1 MSGNVKSLSNH
12 EAVTE
17 LLSLMRENGRK
28 LEAMALSSMI
38 SSIDNIDRQY
48 SELLSTTQDQRQQ
61 LIEATEQCRAVG
73 GDPPDLNLTSYQVF
87 QSEAE
92 QVLAKVNVAQ
102 DETVAWAKDTVRNFE
117 LIGVSALDTTKDIVD
132 IHNLLEALRK
142 QARNS
147 AWNMLA
153 CTETMGGQM
162 ISSIQ
167 AMRDKELSP
176 LQAVRKLL
184 SNDGE
189 LVSSYMCSPETAAEE
204 FEISKKLYFQLTGR
218 SQPVGRDVLMYRII
232 QSFKPGEISPED
244 ANRIGYELAMKYT
257 KGQHQFVVATHVD
270 KAHIHT
276 HIEIN
281 STNLNCDG
289 KLRDVKQSALVLRR
303 LNDELCRAHGLSVI
317 ENPKPSAKKQ
327 KEMAATKYGTSHKE
341 QLRQTIDRVLPTCQ
355 GYDDFL
361 AKMRAEGYEIKE
373 GKMLSFRAPGWDRFT
388 RSSKLG
394 SDYTKE
400 VLRERSTT
408 RRGRTAEAKK
418 PLLRNG
424 RKVNM
429 LIDIQAKM
437 AAGKGAGYERWA
449 KVFNLKEAAKTLNF
463 LVENGLTDYDELAA
477 RAEQAGDRFDDVS
490 RRIKQLEARMAEV
503 AQLKTHIINYSKTRE
518 IYAAYKKSRHKKEFL
533 AEHGDEIAQ
542 HEAAKKAFDA
552 LGGKPIPK
560 VAQLSQEYAALL
572 AEKQEQYTEYKALR
586 QDMIDYRTMKQNVDK
601 ILGLEPEE
609 QTQQQEQTSE
619 R

>member
-1 MSGNVKSLSNH
+1 MAISNIIPRKI
-12 EAVTE
+12 
-17 LLSLMRENGRK
+17 MRNR
-28 LEAMALSSMI
+28 
-38 SSIDNIDRQY
+38 
-48 SELLSTTQDQRQQ
+48 TRQQ
-61 LIEATEQCRAVG
+61 SMTERHDYDQK
-73 GDPPDLNLTSYQVF
+73 
-87 QSEAE
+87 AE
-92 QVLAKVNVAQ
+92 K
-102 DETVAWAKDTVRNFE
+102 T
-117 LIGVSALDTTKDIVD
+117 
-132 IHNLLEALRK
+132 
-142 QARNS
+142 
-147 AWNMLA
+147 
-153 CTETMGGQM
+153 
-162 ISSIQ
+162 
-167 AMRDKELSP
+167 
-176 LQAVRKLL
+176 
-184 SNDGE
+184 NDGE

-218 SQPVGRDVLMYRII
+218 SQPIGRDVIMYRII

-281 STNLNCDG
+281 STNLNCNG

-327 KEMAATKYGTSHKE
+327 KEMAAAKYGTSHKE
-341 QLRQTIDRVLPTCQ
+341 QLRQTIDRLLSDCQ

-361 AKMRAEGYEIKE
+361 TRMRAEGYEIKE

-394 SDYTKE
+394 SNYTKE
-400 VLRERSTT
+400 ALRERSTT

-449 KVFNLKEAAKTLNF
+449 KIFNLKEAAKTLNF

-477 RAEQAGDRFDDVS
+477 RAEQAGDRFDEVA

-518 IYAAYKKSRHKKEFL
+518 VYAAYKKSRHKKEFL

-542 HEAAKKAFDA
+542 HEAAKRAFDA

-572 AEKQEQYTEYKALR
+572 AEKQEQYAEYKALR

-609 QTQQQEQTSE
+609 QAQNREQKSE